1 MCLFVTSRNNRDD
14 LGIMLE
20 NGLVKYSLEAEVA
33 RGTVQPVYT
42 SNALISLNEEMEC
55 LLP

>member
-14 LGIMLE
+14 LGIKLE
-20 NGLVKYSLEAEVA
+20 KGLVKYSLEAEVA